1 MWIVRLALRRPYT
14 FVVLAILLLL
24 GGPLAILRTP
34 TDIFPSIDIPVVS
47 VVWSYNGLSAQDMSQ
62 RIVTGYERSLTN
74 SVDDIEHI
82 ESQTLPGVSVIKVF
96 FHPGA
101 DINRAIAQ
109 TTSGAQSL
117 LKTMPPGTTAPLV
130 LSYNASTVPILRLAL
145 GSDTLPEQEL
155 YDLGN
160 SFIRT
165 QLATVQGASIP
176 LPYGGKV
183 RQVAVDLNTEALQ
196 ARGLSPLDVVNAIN
210 AQNLTLPGGTAKIE
224 IGRAHV

>member
-1 MWIVRLALRRPYT
+1 V
-14 FVVLAILLLL
+14 
-24 GGPLAILRTP
+24 G
-34 TDIFPSIDIPVVS
+34 
-47 VVWSYNGLSAQDMSQ
+47 YNGLSAQDMSQ

-210 AQNLTLPGGTAKIE
+210 AQNLTLPGGTAKIGALE
-224 IGRAHV
+224 YRVDLNGSTQTISALNDCQFAVGRKARSTCVTSLRYATATLLN